1 MDAESNEKSDEIP
14 EFFQEK
20 KEKPVKNEPSK
31 RTFGLK
37 KKQAETELAKKNETS
52 LVDPAF
58 NRNKLFS
65 KGINRMADEKL
76 EDASH
81 IFEMVLRIN
90 PNDVDALL
98 KLGYCRFCLLYTS
111 PSPRDRTRSR
121 MPSSA

>member
-1 MDAESNEKSDEIP
+1 MSTESDKKSDEMP

-20 KEKPVKNEPSK
+20 KEKPVKKELNK

-37 KKQAETELAKKNETS
+37 KKQAGTELAKKTETS
-52 LVDPAF
+52 LVDPTF

-81 IFEMVLRIN
+81 LFEMILRLSLIHI
-90 PNDVDALL
+90 
-98 KLGYCRFCLLYTS
+98 
-111 PSPRDRTRSR
+111 
-121 MPSSA
+121 